1 MNNTTMKNSAEYMP
15 RSRSPG
21 EAPLRKLSVGLLKT
35 YQNINQVYYADKLKQ
50 EQQQQQQQQKK
61 VYNNGWDDEKS
72 GKKTKKQEKKKKNK
86 QTNKQQFI
94 LIHLFYFET
103 F

>member
-1 MNNTTMKNSAEYMP
+1 MKNSAEYMP

-50 EQQQQQQQQKK
+50 EQQQQQQQKK
-61 VYNNGWDDEKS
+61 IYNNGWDDEKS
-72 GKKTKKQEKKKKNK
+72 GINNNK
-86 QTNKQQFI
+86 
-94 LIHLFYFET
+94 
-103 F
+103 